1 MTASL
6 DALSVREFPADWPEN
21 HRQWVVDSHRATG
34 WHDAWQAGSAPLVG
48 LLGEGDV
55 PLTVLDR
62 VLSAGAGSVG
72 GDERLVANFPLPRHS
87 ELPDLW
93 QTLPPSLAV
102 LCVPPPWQHGALFRR
117 SAVANLGGLPQP
129 HARPGEELFW
139 QLTWQLL
146 QGGGVC
152 NLQPREELPDQP
164 PVHHP
169 PLTPTPIPSGR
180 AWLRQ
185 ALQGELPRQ
194 ATRLPGAACDRAA
207 LQAGV
212 WQLHGELDE
221 SHRLAQA
228 HEGQG
233 KYQLCDQW
241 HAIMHRREPD
251 YGNAKYWVRQLPHS
265 PHWDELGQIVARWF
279 ENDVPAAV
287 DRWRHRLLGP
297 GGWKPLV
304 HVELAQAAAGESTLD
319 HFARRVQ
326 WAEMLLLLRQT
337 WQQCQSRHA

>member
-1 MTASL
+1 
-6 DALSVREFPADWPEN
+6 
-21 HRQWVVDSHRATG
+21 
-34 WHDAWQAGSAPLVG
+34 
-48 LLGEGDV
+48 
-55 PLTVLDR
+55 
-62 VLSAGAGSVG
+62 
-72 GDERLVANFPLPRHS
+72 
-87 ELPDLW
+87 
-93 QTLPPSLAV
+93 
-102 LCVPPPWQHGALFRR
+102 
-117 SAVANLGGLPQP
+117 
-129 HARPGEELFW
+129 
-139 QLTWQLL
+139 
-146 QGGGVC
+146 
-152 NLQPREELPDQP
+152 
-164 PVHHP
+164 VHHP

-251 YGNAKYWVRQLPHS
+251 FGNARYWVRQLPHS

-304 HVELAQAAAGESTLD
+304 HVDLAQAAAGEPTLD